1 VKLIQIGLNLHQLP
15 LAARSFPGSERTPN
29 FKPLHDLSARRTH
42 PQGAQTRAGCS
53 QVYRPETAA
62 REARRQQADYRPLF
76 PSGAQSILGPMR
88 TGTASLPLHGG
99 KAPAWLFS
107 RMRLLAREVTL
118 AIVSDYGPEEM
129 LRRLSDPAW
138 FQAFGAVLG
147 FDWHS
152 SGVTTT
158 VCGALK
164 DGLRGLEHESGL
176 VVAGGKGGVSR
187 KTPGEIDA
195 AAASGL
201 LAVEPQPLVYAS
213 KMAAKVD
220 SSALQDGYQ
229 IYHHSFFFTRGGSWA
244 VVQQGMNDQN
254 GLARR
259 YHWLSDTVTD
269 YVVEPHQAIA
279 AQAPESHVLN
289 LVARQSLP
297 AQTVV
302 TQLAN
307 EPPERTIGCLYRL
320 KTLRMPAR
328 HAVELRDVNPENLKK
343 IFISAYERQPE
354 NFETLLG
361 LPGVGPKTIRAL
373 TLIAEL
379 VHDTPA
385 SRSDPALFSYAHG
398 GKDGFPY
405 PVDRE
410 TYDRNID
417 VLRRAVRQ
425 AKLGQTESLAALK
438 RLAGC

>member
-1 VKLIQIGLNLHQLP
+1 MK
-15 LAARSFPGSERTPN
+15 
-29 FKPLHDLSARRTH
+29 
-42 PQGAQTRAGCS
+42 
-53 QVYRPETAA
+53 
-62 REARRQQADYRPLF
+62 
-76 PSGAQSILGPMR
+76 
-88 TGTASLPLHGG
+88 TGIAILPLHGG

-118 AIVSDYGPEEM
+118 AIVSEYGPDEV

-187 KTPGEIDA
+187 KTPGEIEA
-195 AAASGL
+195 AAASGVL
-201 LAVEPQPLVYAS
+201 TVQPQDLVYAS

-220 SSALQDGYQ
+220 SSGLQDGYQ
-229 IYHHSFFFTRGGSWA
+229 IYHHSFFFTREGKWA

-254 GLARR
+254 RKARR

-269 YVVEPHQAIA
+269 YVLEPHQAIA
-279 AQAPESHVLN
+279 SQAPGTVVLN
-289 LVARQSLP
+289 LVAKESLP
-297 AQTVV
+297 AQDVV
-302 TQLAN
+302 TQLSH
-307 EPPERTIGCLYRL
+307 ESPDRTLGRLNRL
-320 KTLRMPAR
+320 KELSMPTR
-328 HAVELRDVNPENLKK
+328 HAVELRDIHPDNLKK
-343 IFISAYERQPE
+343 IFLSTYERQAE
-354 NFETLLG
+354 SFEALLG

-373 TLIAEL
+373 ALIAEL
-379 VHDTPA
+379 VYDTPA

-410 TYDRNID
+410 TYDRNVEI
-417 VLRRAVRQ
+417 LRRAVDQ
-425 AKLGQTESLAALK
+425 AQLGRTERLEALR
-438 RLAGC
+438 RLAKSSAMPVPTRSG